1 LKKFDVV
8 VIGAGT
14 AGCMTATTVAKS
26 GLNVCLV
33 ERKPQEDVG
42 KKICGDAIGKHHFDE
57 LDLEEPSG
65 AEVEQRILGV
75 KIYSPDAESIFEVK
89 GEKLHGYTLNRH
101 LFGQRLLK
109 LALNAGAT
117 LLDRTQALEPV
128 IEGKFVKGVIVR
140 DLKTEKRMS
149 ISCNVVVDAS
159 GFSAVLRKSL
169 PQEMK
174 QGMEVNRE
182 DIEACFREIRQLKKE
197 MDDTDFC
204 EIYLNL
210 KVAPGGYAWIFPKAG
225 TKVNVGLGVS
235 MKGKFPNPKKQLYE
249 HILTNPLFEDSKVI
263 DKGAWYVPTRRPLDS
278 MVGNGFVLVG
288 DAACQ
293 VNPIHGGGMGPSM
306 GGGMLAGETIASAL
320 EKGDVSLEGLWPYNL
335 KYMRWYGVKQAGLD
349 VFRMLLQTCTNDDL
363 NYGMK
368 YSLITEQDLLRA
380 SMGGETRFNITEIT
394 RRVFRGLRKLSFLK
408 KLKATADLTKQV
420 RAWYKNYPTSPK
432 EFPKWKEGV
441 ESLFRTVKVKVAG
454 VG

>member
-1 LKKFDVV
+1 LSKFDVV

-14 AGCMTATTVAKS
+14 AGCMTATTIAKS

-33 ERKPQEDVG
+33 ERKRREDIG
-42 KKICGDAIGKHHFDE
+42 KKICGDAIGRHHFDE
-57 LDLEEPSG
+57 LGLKEPSG
-65 AEVEQRILGV
+65 AEVERRILGV

-89 GEKLHGYTLNRH
+89 GEGLHGYTLNRH
-101 LFGQRLLK
+101 IFGQRLLK

-117 LLDRTQALEPV
+117 LLDHTQALEPLT
-128 IEGKFVKGVIVR
+128 EGKFVKGILVR
-140 DLKTEKRMS
+140 DLETERKTTINCS
-149 ISCNVVVDAS
+149 VLVDAS
-159 GFSAVLRKSL
+159 GFSALLRRTL

-174 QGMEVNRE
+174 QGMEVGRE
-182 DIEACFREIRQLKKE
+182 DVEACFREIRQLKKE
-197 MDDTDFC
+197 MNDTEFC
-204 EIYLNL
+204 EIYLDL
-210 KVAPGGYAWIFPKAG
+210 KIAPGGYAWIFPKAG

-235 MKGKFPNPKKQLYE
+235 MKGKFPNPREQLYK
-249 HILTNPLFEDSKVI
+249 HILSKPMFEASEVI
-263 DKGAWYVPTRRPLDS
+263 EKGAWYVPTRRPLDS

-306 GGGMLAGETIASAL
+306 GGGKLAGETIVSAL

-335 KYMRWYGVKQAGLD
+335 KYMKWYGVKQAGLD
-349 VFRMLLQTCTNDDL
+349 VFRILLQTCTNEEL

-368 YSLITEQDLLRA
+368 YTLITEQDLLRA
-380 SMGGETRFNITEIT
+380 SMGEETRFNITEIT
-394 RRVFRGLRKLSFLK
+394 KRVFRGLRKLSFLK
-408 KLKATADLTKQV
+408 RLKATADLTKQV
-420 RAWYKNYPTSPK
+420 RAWYRKYPASSE
-432 EFPKWKEGV
+432 EFAKWKEGI